1 MKRNKTMSENSR
13 PTRFKDLVPRWQEQ
27 RENFKKKFLR
37 GVVHAF
43 AWTGM
48 AVLYYL
54 AFSIFFDTPLEY
66 EMKHSTRMLRQQYDS
81 LSRRYDTIEKV
92 LMNVIDRDRS
102 VFRTLF
108 ESDPYNFDTDFEKKK
123 WEAQEKLLTK
133 SNKELGKLFL
143 EKLRSF
149 EKRGSEQLF
158 TLATLEQAADS
169 LKDRLDNIPAIQPVI
184 NKELTLLTAS
194 YGMRIHPFCKSLAAH
209 QGVDYTVS
217 EGSRVFATADGRIKE
232 IITKRTSSGNTV
244 VIDHGNGYETV
255 YSHLGKI
262 YARRGDRVR
271 RGDIIAQSGNTGLS
285 LAPHLHYE
293 IRHNGMRVDPIHYF
307 FMELDYEEY
316 QKIVK
321 IAQTGMQSFD

>member
-81 LSRRYDTIEKV
+81 LSRRYDTVEKV
-92 LMNVIDRDRS
+92 LMNVIDRDRG

-169 LKDRLDNIPAIQPVI
+169 LKDRFDNIPAIQPVI

-194 YGMRIHPFCKSLAAH
+194 YGMRIHPFYKSLAAH
-209 QGVDYTVS
+209 QGFDYTVS